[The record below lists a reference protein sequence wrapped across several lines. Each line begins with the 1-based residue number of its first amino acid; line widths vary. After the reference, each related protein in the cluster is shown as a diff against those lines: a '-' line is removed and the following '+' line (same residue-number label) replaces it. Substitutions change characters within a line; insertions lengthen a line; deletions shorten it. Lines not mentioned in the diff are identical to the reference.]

1 MNEQNDKQVNKRVSS
16 FLSAVDRGAIPP
28 DKQSLNKLQEQSTAE
43 FLASSADRI
52 LQSEKTSTIS
62 SWETIMKSPITKLA
76 AAAVIIVAVILRLNI
91 TRGPDM
97 ASVAWANVATNAKQV
112 DFVHFYELKFR
123 KNRINN
129 SLEGWF
135 AKGKVLAK
143 KDDGTT
149 FYDDGKT
156 ETVIDKHGEQI
167 RKGPSDLGNIKGL
180 TFFEK
185 ITQGLM
191 QYENEDMLKQVPSH
205 VGDDFLIYRFDPP
218 ERIKEWVEDVAI
230 TVGRN
235 SLLPIQMKIRRKD
248 QADAYDLYI
257 LDYEA
262 PERPVEFFDTQSI
275 TEPPHGK
282 GEIVLDDEEVV
293 IDISDSPGIKAVVIR
308 LYSKY
313 FENMGELNVFDAAV
327 ITTEGFR
334 RGIARQIPWQSNK
347 EDKFSVGDSKHWPDK
362 KFRHVTAKIMLRP
375 TEKKGTYLVEV
386 RCWFD

>member
-1 MNEQNDKQVNKRVSS
+1 M
-16 FLSAVDRGAIPP
+16 
-28 DKQSLNKLQEQSTAE
+28 TAE
-43 FLASSADRI
+43 
-52 LQSEKTSTIS
+52 
-62 SWETIMKSPITKLA
+62 ETIEKRLEKLAQAISPDETLIENVMNRIDTKSISESERIEKLSTKFTARRFIMNRFTRFA
-76 AAAVIIVAVILRLNI
+76 AAAMIIIAVICGLNFI
-91 TRGPDM
+91 GGPDM
-97 ASVAWANVATNAKQV
+97 AKVAWANVTKCVDQV

-129 SLEGWF
+129 SLEGWL
-135 AKGKVLAK
+135 ANGKVLAK

-156 ETVIDKHGEQI
+156 ETVIDRHGEQI

-180 TFFEK
+180 KFFEK

-205 VGDDFLIYRFDPP
+205 VGDDFLVYRFDPP
-218 ERIKEWVEDVAI
+218 ERMKEWVESVAI

-235 SLLPIQMKIRRKD
+235 SLLPVQMKIRRKD

-257 LDYEA
+257 FDYES
-262 PERPVEFFDTQSI
+262 PERPAEFFDTQSI

-282 GEIVLDDEEVV
+282 GEIVLDDEEVI
-293 IDISDSPGIKAVVIR
+293 IDISDSPGIKAVAIR

-313 FENMGELNVFDAAV
+313 FESMGELKVLDATV
-327 ITTEGFR
+327 ITAEGFR
-334 RGIARQIPWQSNK
+334 RGIARQMPWQSNK
-347 EDKFSVGDSKHWPDK
+347 EIKFGVGDSESWPDK

-375 TEKKGTYLVEV
+375 TKKKSTYLVEL
-386 RCWFD
+386 RCRFDVVGD

>member
-1 MNEQNDKQVNKRVSS
+1 MKTEKNLEKIIKNIDIDTNAKMDKAVRNDVLGAFENSKGKKLAVSQTNIW
-16 FLSAVDRGAIPP
+16 RM
-28 DKQSLNKLQEQSTAE
+28 
-43 FLASSADRI
+43 
-52 LQSEKTSTIS
+52 
-62 SWETIMKSPITKLA
+62 IMKSPITKLA
-76 AAAVIIVAVILRLNI
+76 AAAVIIVAVILGLNI
-91 TRGPDM
+91 ISGPDM
-97 ASVAWANVATNAKQV
+97 ASVAWANVTTCADQV

-167 RKGPSDLGNIKGL
+167 RKEPSELGNIKGL

-191 QYENEDMLKQVPSH
+191 QNENEDMLKQLPSH

-218 ERIKEWVEDVAI
+218 ERMKEWVEDVAI

-257 LDYEA
+257 FDYEA

-275 TEPPHGK
+275 TAPHGK
-282 GEIVLDDEEVV
+282 GEIVFDDEEVV

-308 LYSKY
+308 LYRKY
-313 FENMGELNVFDAAV
+313 FENMGELKVFDAAV

-347 EDKFSVGDSKHWPDK
+347 EVKFGVGDSKHWPDK

-375 TEKKGTYLVEV
+375 TEKKDTYLVEV
-386 RCWFD
+386 RCWFDVVGD